1 MSERDP
7 AVEDAGD
14 LVTCNVCGKRIE
26 QPRGSG
32 RRRKTCS
39 PACRQKSYMLRN
51 FEDRRTGAPVEP
63 RGQDVVEPVEVAWIP
78 APAVPD
84 PPAAPPVIVPLPA
97 PKAPRRRSTMST
109 SAIPLPPAEPSP
121 HGRAGG
127 DHAGWLAAFSRI
139 VPEAEQQPGLFEVEA
154 DDEG

>member
-51 FEDRRTGAPVEP
+51 FEDRRAGAPVEL
-63 RGQDVVEPVEVAWIP
+63 RGQEVVEPTAVTWVP
-78 APAVPD
+78 APAAVPD
-84 PPAAPPVIVPLPA
+84 PPAAPPVVVPLPA
-97 PKAPRRRSTMST
+97 PKARRRSAITA
-109 SAIPLPPAEPSP
+109 SAMPLPPAEAAVPGASANP
-121 HGRAGG
+121 
-127 DHAGWLAAFSRI
+127 WLVAVEKTAQVR
-139 VPEAEQQPGLFEVEA
+139 EQPGLFEVEP